1 MAGLAM
7 GTGAMLM
14 LLGII
19 GYSASGGASF
29 TALIP
34 TGFGLVFMILGFVA
48 RNPLLRKHA
57 MHGAAGL
64 ALLGLVATF
73 SGFLK
78 AFALIGGGMV
88 ERPQAVIAQGV
99 MALLCL
105 VFLSFAVRSF
115 IKARRAPKN
124 PAGNP

>member
-7 GTGAMLM
+7 GTGAILI

-19 GYSASGGASF
+19 GYGASGGASI

-34 TGFGLVFMILGFVA
+34 AGFGVVFTILGFVA
-48 RNPLLRKHA
+48 RNSSLRKHA

-64 ALLGLVATF
+64 ALVGLVATF

-78 AFALIGGGMV
+78 AFTLIGGGMV
-88 ERPQAVIAQGV
+88 ERPQAVVAQGV
-99 MALLCL
+99 MALVCF
-105 VFLSFAVRSF
+105 VFLAFAVRSF
-115 IKARRAPKN
+115 VQARRAPKN